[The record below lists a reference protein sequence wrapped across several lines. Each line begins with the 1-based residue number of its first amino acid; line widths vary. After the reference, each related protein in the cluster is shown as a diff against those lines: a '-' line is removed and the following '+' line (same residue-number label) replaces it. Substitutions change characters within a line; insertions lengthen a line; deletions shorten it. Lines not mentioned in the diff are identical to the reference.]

1 MYGTCIDACQMNIRK
16 SCVIDVF
23 LCPFDSWFCR
33 NTSSTFCLHSSSSL
47 PWSGSQC
54 SSISL
59 SLFTIYEGTLPRFT
73 QTALHWDKYRY
84 CANFCI
90 HQKSRSKIKESH
102 ASVDSGLY
110 FLIVFVAT
118 VLLVLIMH
126 VISL

>member
-33 NTSSTFCLHSSSSL
+33 NTSSTFCLHSSSSR

-59 SLFTIYEGTLPRFT
+59 SLFTIYVGTLPRFT

-90 HQKSRSKIKESH
+90 HQKSRSKIKER
-102 ASVDSGLY
+102 VTC
-110 FLIVFVAT
+110 I
-118 VLLVLIMH
+118 LLTLH
-126 VISL
+126 CTFNCLCCHCFTCTHYACN